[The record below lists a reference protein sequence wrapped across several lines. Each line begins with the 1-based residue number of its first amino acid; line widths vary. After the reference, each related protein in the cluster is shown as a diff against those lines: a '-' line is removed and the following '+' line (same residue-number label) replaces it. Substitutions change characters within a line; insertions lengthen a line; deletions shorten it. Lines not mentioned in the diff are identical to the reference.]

1 MGKAPRDPPQKLRRV
16 PPGPITSVC
25 FSKDGQCVLAAS
37 LDSTLRLLDK
47 DTGELL
53 GEYGTPPPPP
63 EPLGEDLGG
72 PPAHPDLPPP
82 PHSGTRVT
90 AAPRTG
96 WIVS

>member
-1 MGKAPRDPPQKLRRV
+1 MPPNSLCA

-53 GEYGTPPPPP
+53 GE
-63 EPLGEDLGG
+63 
-72 PPAHPDLPPP
+72 
-82 PHSGTRVT
+82 
-90 AAPRTG
+90 
-96 WIVS
+96 